1 MLFWINMY
9 KNTQRKAWVISL
21 QDMADEFSTQVSL
34 KDLREEYRVRTQQAA
49 NGKTKQHKN
58 NMKEGITG
66 KSAYSKANP

>member
-1 MLFWINMY
+1 
-9 KNTQRKAWVISL
+9 
-21 QDMADEFSTQVSL
+21 MADEFSTQVSL

-58 NMKEGITG
+58 NKKEGITG